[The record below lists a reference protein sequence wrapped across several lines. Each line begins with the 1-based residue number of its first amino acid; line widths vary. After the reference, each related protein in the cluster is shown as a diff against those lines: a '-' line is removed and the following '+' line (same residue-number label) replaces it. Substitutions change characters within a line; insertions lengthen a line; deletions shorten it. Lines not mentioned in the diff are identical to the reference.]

1 MSGPRLR
8 VGTQGGGRAIQT
20 MSLRP
25 LPGGTCGAELELA
38 PGQLVDSLTPADAAA
53 LRAGLAEHRAVLVRN
68 QGSLPV
74 GGLDA
79 LCRLIGGAA
88 YDPREHGAELLMPE
102 RSRSYLV
109 TNVADAATGRLREGR
124 EVSGSADAGSAGNHQ
139 WHTVRTLPL
148 PSPAIAEWGVV
159 SRRTTAGKRR

>member
-1 MSGPRLR
+1 M
-8 VGTQGGGRAIQT
+8 
-20 MSLRP
+20 
-25 LPGGTCGAELELA
+25 
-38 PGQLVDSLTPADAAA
+38 
-53 LRAGLAEHRAVLVRN
+53 AEHRAVLVRG

-88 YDPREHGAELLMPE
+88 YDPREHGAELLLPE

-124 EVSGSADAGSAGNHQ
+124 ERRGKGRRAHLPIEGFGGGVLGDAA
-139 WHTVRTLPL
+139 
-148 PSPAIAEWGVV
+148 
-159 SRRTTAGKRR
+159 